1 MAEVTKTNRSE
12 LANLWQRADDLA
24 AAVVRVRMLH
34 RRADSWS
41 GCVECSET
49 HPCRTIRALDGEV
62 LDADR

>member
-24 AAVVRVRMLH
+24 AAIVRVRLLH
-34 RRADSWS
+34 RSN
-41 GCVECSET
+41 GGTCVECDNV